1 MESIMQT
8 SPSMEFGH
16 CEVLAEHAR
25 AIHPAAA
32 STSQRAKQFLNLPIT
47 RYF

>member
-25 AIHPAAA
+25 AIHPVATP
-32 STSQRAKQFLNLPIT
+32 TSLRTRQFLNLPIT